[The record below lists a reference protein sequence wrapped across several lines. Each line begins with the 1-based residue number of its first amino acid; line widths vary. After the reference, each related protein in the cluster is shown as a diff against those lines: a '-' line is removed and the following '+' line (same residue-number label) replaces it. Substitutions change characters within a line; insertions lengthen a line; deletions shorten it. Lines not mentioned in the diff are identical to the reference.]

1 MHSLLRILVAVGVT
15 LAAFAASGQT
25 YPTKPVT
32 IIVPFGA
39 GSGTDAITRIVA
51 QQLGAALKQ
60 TIVVENKPGAN
71 GVIAGNF
78 VARAAPDGY
87 TLFMS
92 TNSPHSAAP
101 SLTKNMPYDP
111 VKDFAPISRIGSF
124 TLIMVANP
132 EVPVTSVQEL
142 VGYAKANP
150 GKLSYATGN
159 TAGIV
164 SGATLT
170 TWAGINML
178 HVPYKSVPP
187 AITDVL
193 AGRVQTMFVDLTP
206 GLPHVKANKLRALA
220 STRLK
225 RSALLP
231 DLPTFDEAGIK
242 GFEVD
247 AWAAMFAPANTPS
260 DIVTRLNAEI
270 RKIIADPQVKAQIA
284 NIGFEAFTSSPE
296 ELNDFVK
303 VQLAK
308 WTKMLKDAGVQPE

>member
-1 MHSLLRILVAVGVT
+1 MIVLLRILVTCGVAF
-15 LAAFAASGQT
+15 AAFAASAQS

-32 IIVPFGA
+32 MIVPFGA
-39 GSGTDAITRIVA
+39 GSGTDTIARIIG
-51 QQLGAALKQ
+51 QHLGTALKQ
-60 TIVVENKPGAN
+60 NIVIENKPGAN
-71 GVIAGNF
+71 GVIAGTY
-78 VARAAPDGY
+78 VARAAADGY

-101 SLTKNMPYDP
+101 SLTKNLAYDP
-111 VKDFAPISRIGSF
+111 VKDFAPISRVGSF

-132 EVPVTSVQEL
+132 DAPVKTVKDL
-142 VGYAKANP
+142 IAYAKANP

-170 TWAGINML
+170 SRAGIDML

-193 AGRVQTMFVDLTP
+193 AGRVPTMFTDLTP
-206 GLPHVKANKLRALA
+206 GLPHVKANKLRAIA

-231 DLPTFDEAGIK
+231 DLPTFDEAGIP

-247 AWAAMFAPANTPS
+247 PWAGLFAPANTPQ
-260 DIVTRLNAEI
+260 DVVRQLNAEV
-270 RKIIADPQVKAQIA
+270 RKVLADPQVKAQIA
-284 NIGFEAFTSSPE
+284 NIGFEVFSSTPE
-296 ELNDFVK
+296 ELGEFVN
-303 VQLAK
+303 VQLVK
-308 WTKMLKDAGVQPE
+308 WTKMIKDAGIQAE